1 MPEPVDIQRQD
12 VNQWPR
18 RKKHYA
24 GESSNRASC
33 EVRLALDSPRVT
45 NNEEFW
51 AADADG
57 TLCQRRRKAATNEAS
72 PYQSLCVLL
81 NIHRP

>member
-1 MPEPVDIQRQD
+1 MKP
-12 VNQWPR
+12 

-24 GESSNRASC
+24 GQTSTRASC
-33 EVRLALDSPRVT
+33 GTRLTPDSPRVT

-57 TLCQRRRKAATNEAS
+57 TLCQRCLKSATNEGS
-72 PYQSLCVLL
+72 PY
-81 NIHRP
+81 